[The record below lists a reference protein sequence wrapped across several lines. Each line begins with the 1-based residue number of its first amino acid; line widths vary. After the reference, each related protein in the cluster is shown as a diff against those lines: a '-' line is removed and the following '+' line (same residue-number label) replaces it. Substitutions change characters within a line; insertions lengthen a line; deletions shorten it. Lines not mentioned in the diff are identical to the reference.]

1 MNCPRTTFDGL
12 NQLTRRIRAVARSLT
27 IVSASIAAS
36 MVGSTVVQAATAT
49 ANMTVQL
56 TVTASC
62 TINAATLDFGNA
74 TLLATL
80 IDATTTLSVTCTNT
94 TPYSIGLDN
103 GVNFSASRR
112 MRQGATANYIGYAI
126 YTDAART
133 NPWTTASSSTTCT
146 AANSCFLGTGNG
158 SAQSISVYGR
168 VPALGTAPTPGAYTD
183 TVTMTVTY

>member
-1 MNCPRTTFDGL
+1 MDRLRARFDSLIG
-12 NQLTRRIRAVARSLT
+12 LTRRIRRVVRSST
-27 IVSASIAAS
+27 IVSASIAVALS
-36 MVGSTVVQAATAT
+36 GSTVVQAATAT

-62 TINAATLDFGNA
+62 SINAATLDFGNA
-74 TLLATL
+74 GLLAAL

-94 TPYSIGLDN
+94 TPYSVGLDN
-103 GVNFSASRR
+103 GVNFSSTRR

-126 YTDAART
+126 YTDSGRT
-133 NPWTTASSSTTCT
+133 NAWTTASSSTTCS

-158 SAQSISVYGR
+158 SAQSITVYGR

-183 TVTMTVTY
+183 TVTMTITY

>member
-1 MNCPRTTFDGL
+1 MTCPRAAFDSL
-12 NQLTRRIRAVARSLT
+12 IHLTRRIRAVARLLT
-27 IVSASIAAS
+27 IVSASIAFAAS
-36 MVGSTVVQAATAT
+36 GSTIVQAATAT
-49 ANMTVQL
+49 ANMAVQL

-103 GVNFSASRR
+103 GANFSSTRR

-126 YTDAART
+126 YTDSART
-133 NPWTTASSSTTCT
+133 NAWTTASSSTACT
-146 AANSCFLGTGNG
+146 SANSCFLGTGNG

-168 VPALGTAPTPGAYTD
+168 VPALGTAPTPGSYTD